1 MEVIGDCT
9 TGGPLRSGQ
18 PKKVLIVDD
27 SLVMRAWLKAVLS
40 SDDRLQI
47 VGEAA
52 DAVGARD
59 FIRANTVDVVTLD
72 IEMPG
77 MSGLEFLIRLMRARP
92 TPVVMLSSLTSDGSD
107 AAIQALASGA
117 IDCMVK
123 PTTGHDQQLSRDIC
137 ERVYQAACTRPSRL
151 IASGLSTPRA
161 DAGRPPAMPQR
172 LGACRRAA
180 LILLGSST
188 GGVAALETVLPD
200 LDPHGPPV
208 VIVQHM
214 PGNFLKSFA
223 ERLNRQL
230 PQRVMLA
237 EDGLTLRR
245 GDVVLAPGNGKHTEV
260 ERAAEGWQCRF
271 AKNEPALVHSPSV
284 DRLFHSAVS
293 EAANVSAAILTG
305 LGKDGADGLLQ
316 LAKAGAA
323 TFGQDEETSVVYGM
337 PRAAFAIG
345 AVNTQLPIDRI
356 GPALRACF
364 QAGGKRSRPDNR
376 VKQL

>member
-1 MEVIGDCT
+1 MADC
-9 TGGPLRSGQ
+9 RSSEKR
-18 PKKVLIVDD
+18 P
-27 SLVMRAWLKAVLS
+27 MRFA
-40 SDDRLQI
+40 
-47 VGEAA
+47 
-52 DAVGARD
+52 ARD
-59 FIRANTVDVVTLD
+59 FIRANAVDVVTLD

-92 TPVVMLSSLTSDGSD
+92 TPVVILSSLTSEGSD

-117 IDCMVK
+117 VDCMVK
-123 PTTGHDQQLSRDIC
+123 PTTGHDQQFARDIC
-137 ERVYQAACTRPSRL
+137 ERVYQAACTRPARL
-151 IASGLSTPRA
+151 LTSGLSTPRA
-161 DAGRPPAMPQR
+161 NAGRPPAMPQR
-172 LGACRRAA
+172 LGACRRGA
-180 LILLGSST
+180 LILMRSST

-208 VIVQHM
+208 VILQHM
-214 PGNFLKSFA
+214 SGNFLKSFA

-237 EDGLTLRR
+237 EDGMTLHR

-260 ERAAEGWQCRF
+260 VRTAEGWHCRF
-271 AKNEPALVHSPSV
+271 AKNETALVHSPSV

-293 EAANVSAAILTG
+293 EAANVSAAVLTG

-337 PRAAFAIG
+337 PRAAIAIG
-345 AVNTQLPIDRI
+345 GVKMQLPIDRI

-364 QAGGKRSRPDNR
+364 QAGGERLRSDDR